1 MRAGPEHKSDEPGN
15 PVGVDVHEARTVLGV
30 GAGATEADERS
41 AFRRRVR
48 AAHPDV
54 TGPRADAGVA
64 VARLT
69 RALAVLRAA
78 RAGGLGAP
86 PIPSRTP
93 APPAP
98 PPPAPGP
105 GAEHRGDS
113 LLLDVPAD
121 EAFVALL
128 EAAHAVGEV
137 TYVDARLGLLEAVL
151 TDDGGHACQLLIT
164 LQGRATGTEA
174 FCTLEPLGTTP
185 CPPTEDVVS
194 GLVAALI
201 GARP

>member
-1 MRAGPEHKSDEPGN
+1 MATEHKSDRPGN
-15 PVGVDVHEARTVLGV
+15 PVAVDVHEARAVLGV

-48 AAHPDV
+48 ATHPDV
-54 TGPRADAGVA
+54 AGPRADAGIA

-78 RAGGLGAP
+78 RTTGGTGDRAP
-86 PIPSRTP
+86 ATT
-93 APPAP
+93 PPAP
-98 PPPAPGP
+98 PPSPPGP
-105 GAEHRGDS
+105 EAEHRGDS
-113 LLLDVPAD
+113 LLLDVPAE

-128 EAAHAVGEV
+128 EATHAVGEV

-151 TDDGGHACQLLIT
+151 AGDGGQACQLLIT

-185 CPPTEDVVS
+185 CPPTEDVVA
-194 GLVAALI
+194 GLVAALT

>member
-1 MRAGPEHKSDEPGN
+1 M
-15 PVGVDVHEARTVLGV
+15 DVHEARAVLGV
-30 GAGATEADERS
+30 AEGATEADERS
-41 AFRRRVR
+41 AFRRRLR
-48 AAHPDV
+48 DTHPDV
-54 TGPRADAGVA
+54 AGPRADAGVA

-78 RAGGLGAP
+78 RAGGLA
-86 PIPSRTP
+86 
-93 APPAP
+93 AP
-98 PPPAPGP
+98 PPTPPPPPGP
-105 GAEHRGDS
+105 EAEHRGDS
-113 LLLDVPAD
+113 LVLDVPAD

-151 TDDGGHACQLLIT
+151 ADDGGHACQLLIT

-194 GLVAALI
+194 GLVAALT

>member
-1 MRAGPEHKSDEPGN
+1 MATEHKSDRPGN
-15 PVGVDVHEARTVLGV
+15 PVAVDVHEARAVLGV

-48 AAHPDV
+48 ATHPDV
-54 TGPRADAGVA
+54 AGPRADAGIA

-78 RAGGLGAP
+78 RAGGTGP
-86 PIPSRTP
+86 PAGT
-93 APPAP
+93 AP
-98 PPPAPGP
+98 PPASRPPGP
-105 GAEHRGDS
+105 PPPGPEAEHRGDS

-128 EAAHAVGEV
+128 EATHAVGEV

-151 TDDGGHACQLLIT
+151 AGDGGQACQLLIT

-185 CPPTEDVVS
+185 CPPTEDVVA
-194 GLVAALI
+194 GLVAALT